1 MAITI
6 PLTTRVLG
14 PDPKNSPLTN
24 DEMDT
29 NFLNLKSGVETVE
42 SSVDTIAGDVALV
55 LAIALG

>member
-1 MAITI
+1 MVNI

-24 DEMDT
+24 NEVDT
-29 NFLNLKSGVETVE
+29 NFLNLKSGVQTVE
-42 SSVDTIAGDVALV
+42 ASIEPIANDVALV